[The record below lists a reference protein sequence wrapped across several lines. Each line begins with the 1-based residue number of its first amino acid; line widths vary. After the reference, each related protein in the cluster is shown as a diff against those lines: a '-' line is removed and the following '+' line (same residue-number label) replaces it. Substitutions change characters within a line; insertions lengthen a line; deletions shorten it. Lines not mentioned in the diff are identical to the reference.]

1 MNKLFLIV
9 LLSIYSIASMDQKIT
24 TITNVSSSEA
34 IIDIG
39 NLKYGQSG
47 IVVHNYDDESSI
59 IVSNAIV
66 ISSNN
71 NESKV
76 RFTKFNDLTQDAL
89 PTTNLKPSNG
99 DTFILNYLY
108 KKSLLIAPNGFSY
121 DSIKEKFAAQ
131 SFFNSD
137 VFASFLKLKYK
148 PTPLQVD
155 FQEFCKN
162 NNLGTI
168 YFVID
173 KKVYIVD
180 SKSFVILEEHNIVND
195 DATQEQPFYTKVD
208 EIKNGAFAWF
218 ENTNIGNYN
227 NYYSNL
233 INVGLS
239 VGYREEL
246 NVEEAEESIFEK
258 YLEKIGF

>member
-9 LLSIYSIASMDQKIT
+9 LLSVYSIASMDQKIT

-34 IIDIG
+34 TINVG
-39 NLKYGQSG
+39 NLKVGQSG
-47 IVVHNYDDESSI
+47 IVIHNYDDESSI
-59 IVSNAIV
+59 VVSNAIV

-76 RFTKFNDLTQDAL
+76 IFTKFDDLTQNAL
-89 PTTNLKPSNG
+89 PTSNLKPSNG

-108 KKSLLIAPNGFSY
+108 KKSLLIAPNGSTY
-121 DSIKEKFAAQ
+121 NNIKEKFTAQ

-137 VFASFLKLKYK
+137 VFASFLKLKYN
-148 PTPLQVD
+148 PTPLKAD

-180 SKSFVILEEHNIVND
+180 SKSFVILEEHNIIND
-195 DATQEQPFYTKVD
+195 DAVQEQPFYTKVD

-218 ENTNIGNYN
+218 ENTNIGNYS
-227 NYYSNL
+227 NYYTNL
-233 INVGLS
+233 ISLGSKVDFS
-239 VGYREEL
+239 EAL
-246 NVEEAEESIFEK
+246 NVEESEENIFGK